1 MKPLSSQEAS
11 DFLATATITETSIED
26 GIEIAHRGT
35 GADGTPFVLINGRED
50 GMALLFTTELSSALE
65 TLGLL

>member
-1 MKPLSSQEAS
+1 MKSLSKQES
-11 DFLATATITETSIED
+11 TDFLANATITETSIED
-26 GIEIAHRGT
+26 GIEIAYRGT
-35 GADGTPFVLINGRED
+35 SADGTPFVLINGRDD

>member
-1 MKPLSSQEAS
+1 MKSLSKQEAS
-11 DFLATATITETSIED
+11 DFLATATITETSIEE

-35 GADGTPFVLINGRED
+35 SGDGSPFVLINGRDD
-50 GMALLFTTELSSALE
+50 GMALLFTTELSSAFE

>member
-1 MKPLSSQEAS
+1 MKSLSTQEAS
-11 DFLATATITETSIED
+11 DFLATATITETSTEE

-35 GADGTPFVLINGRED
+35 SADGTPFVLINGRDD
-50 GMALLFTTELSSALE
+50 GMALLFTTELSSALD

>member
-1 MKPLSSQEAS
+1 MKSLSKQEAAEFLSS
-11 DFLATATITETSIED
+11 ATITETSIEE

-35 GADGTPFVLINGRED
+35 SADGTPFVLISGRDD
-50 GMALLFTTELSSALE
+50 GMAMLFTTELSSALE